1 MKEHNKIKFGIPWE
15 YLRDGAVE
23 LLKKAGYKIEVDEH
37 SYRIE
42 IDDPEIEC
50 ITSKVEELAPLV
62 EKGVVDAG
70 ITEKAFILDSKADVI
85 ELVDLNYG
93 YKIWTGAKIVLAV
106 PENSKINSVK
116 DLEGKRIL
124 TWVPAIAKDY
134 FKKHGVKVGVEFTN
148 LPAESKCPTLF
159 NGVIEFVNTG
169 DALKTFHLKV
179 LDVLMETSPWLIANK
194 EAWGNGWKKNK
205 IENLAQALT
214 KARKIKEQELEFF
227 ISSEKSKI
235 DDVDLKILRILC
247 QDGRRSFV
255 EVAGEI
261 GLSPMGI
268 KNRVEKLL
276 KQKILKIQ
284 GLLNIEKFYS
294 VSAHI
299 SIEADEKTINSL
311 VEKFEKSPQV
321 YYLVKTSGRYN
332 LLMGI
337 IAPSLEGIESFIS
350 EELRKESGVRHIE
363 AMVGDLPMI
372 PKNWSPPI
380 V

>member
-50 ITSKVEELAPLV
+50 ITSKVEELALLV

-70 ITEKAFILDSKADVI
+70 ITEKAFILDSKANVI

-124 TWVPAIAKDY
+124 TWIPAIAKDY

-159 NGVIEFVNTG
+159 DGVIEFVNTG

-205 IENLAQALT
+205 IENLAKALT
-214 KARKIKEQELEFF
+214 KARKIKEQELKFF
-227 ISSEKSKI
+227 I
-235 DDVDLKILRILC
+235 
-247 QDGRRSFV
+247 
-255 EVAGEI
+255 A
-261 GLSPMGI
+261 
-268 KNRVEKLL
+268 
-276 KQKILKIQ
+276 
-284 GLLNIEKFYS
+284 
-294 VSAHI
+294 
-299 SIEADEKTINSL
+299 
-311 VEKFEKSPQV
+311 
-321 YYLVKTSGRYN
+321 
-332 LLMGI
+332 
-337 IAPSLEGIESFIS
+337 
-350 EELRKESGVRHIE
+350 
-363 AMVGDLPMI
+363 
-372 PKNWSPPI
+372 
-380 V
+380 